1 MNFGRLILS
10 WSLVALLAFVISSS
24 AGLGLWWA
32 VSVVV
37 VAMLLNLVIAEIED
51 RMPGGFF
58 LPLEKDR

>member
-24 AGLGLWWA
+24 AELGLWWA